1 MLTFHSKL
9 GSGRTLLVVV
19 VSVVVVVVVVMKT
32 LLVAMIR
39 FSFSVFDSLVEKEW
53 YRLCFRQNHRKVV
66 FMRKSRLNGLPRE
79 RTEDDKRIIV
89 KLKKKTIY
97 TIRNVLI
104 KRVWMKVISNGPSWK
119 CYKKITL
126 FAGIVY
132 IRKFMSYCLFLPIIW
147 KINNQFVNFGYCS
160 WTAGAKLVFSGR
172 R

>member
-19 VSVVVVVVVVMKT
+19 VSVVVVVVMKT

-39 FSFSVFDSLVEKEW
+39 FSFSVFDPLVEKEW

-89 KLKKKTIY
+89 KLKKK
-97 TIRNVLI
+97 
-104 KRVWMKVISNGPSWK
+104 KQ
-119 CYKKITL
+119 
-126 FAGIVY
+126 Y
-132 IRKFMSYCLFLPIIW
+132 IRLEMFWLNECEWKSFQMVLRESVTRKLHFSQVSYILENLWAIVCFCPSFE
-147 KINNQFVNFGYCS
+147 K
-160 WTAGAKLVFSGR
+160 
-172 R
+172 